1 MRKGRFAGLNNDA
14 PEGTQRLSASRRR
27 LASLLVPAAPASVA
41 AVALIGVPALTVLI
55 AAAAAIALAWFG
67 RAQWRQGDDALDGAT
82 GSGGEQA
89 ARFVADFEQ
98 SGSGWFWESN
108 ADGLLTYVSD
118 VLADYLGRDRESLL
132 GSRFEELLLVE
143 DGDGK
148 EAKRPTLAFHLS
160 SRFPFADVIVAPN
173 DSKELCWSLSG
184 RPRFDEVGR
193 FLGFRGIGLH
203 LGEKQQ
209 AEHRASE
216 LAASDSLTGL
226 ANRAR
231 MRNMLDEALGNSSSR
246 KEGCGLLLIDLDRF
260 KQVNDTLGH
269 PIGDL
274 LLQDVAQRLSAEVG
288 DDGQVGRLGG
298 DEFEAL
304 LPGMDEEGR
313 LAALADRI
321 IARVSAPYAVRGHTI
336 SIGASIGIAISRPGK
351 TFAAALIKQ
360 ADLALYAAK
369 RAGRGTYR
377 FFEAEMDAQESERR
391 ILENDLRLAITKGQ
405 LQLVFQPVVNAA
417 TEDLIGFEALVRWA
431 HPVRGLLQPAD
442 FLHVA
447 EASGLITAIGE
458 WAVRTACD
466 EAAKWPEHLRLTVNL
481 SHAELEQPG
490 LVAKLANALGAS
502 GLDPDRL
509 ELDLAEPALLAD
521 SQEMRSILSGLNAL
535 GVHLALD
542 DFGLGTASIVTL
554 KAAPIDRVKIH
565 PTLLRPALA
574 EGSRAEAIAASVVA
588 LAEVLGMAVTAE
600 CVETLDELAL
610 VRKLGCTEIQGFLF
624 GRPMAADEALKL
636 AEASKPMSVGEEMQ
650 QRPPRHS
657 LIRRGELLWDGTSLP
672 VRLRNISADG
682 AMIETD
688 QPMEAGSDVE
698 LDLADG
704 LRLSGQVRWS
714 KDGRIGVKFAEAFD
728 LKRLGKAKRAARGR
742 HGHARL
748 PAQRDRARFAL
759 GRPAGSPVDQG
770 REAQWLK
777 PPAPPPFR
785 VSPTPSKPTR
795 CYRRS
800 WAFPAKSSA
809 TASATSFARRRR
821 QGSSCLRATVP
832 AANSFDA

>member
-1 MRKGRFAGLNNDA
+1 L
-14 PEGTQRLSASRRR
+14 PRLSTSRR
-27 LASLLVPAAPASVA
+27 LVASILVAAAPAVVA
-41 AVALIGVPALTVLI
+41 AAALIGAPTFAILVS
-55 AAAAAIALAWFG
+55 AAVAIALAGFG
-67 RAQWRQGDDALDGAT
+67 LLQLRLKGDAFHIVA
-82 GSGGEQA
+82 GSGDEQA
-89 ARFVADFEQ
+89 TRFVADFEQ

-118 VLADYLGRDRESLL
+118 VVAEHLGHDCETLL
-132 GSRFEELLLVE
+132 GKRFEELLLVE
-143 DGDGK
+143 EGEGD

-160 SRFPFADVIVAPN
+160 SRFPFAELIVAPN

-193 FLGFRGIGLH
+193 FLGFRGIGLR
-203 LGEKQQ
+203 LSEQQQ
-209 AEHRASE
+209 AEHRANY

-274 LLQDVAQRLSAEVG
+274 LLQDVAQRLSAEIG

-321 IARVSAPYAVRGHTI
+321 IARVSAPYTLRGHNI
-336 SIGASIGIAISRPGK
+336 LIGASIGIAISRPGK
-351 TFAAALIKQ
+351 TFADGLIKQ

-377 FFEAEMDAQESERR
+377 FFEAEMDAQETERR
-391 ILENDLRLAITKGQ
+391 VLENDLRMAITKGQ
-405 LQLVFQPVVNAA
+405 LQLAFQPVVNAA
-417 TEDLIGFEALVRWA
+417 TEDLVGFEALVRWA
-431 HPVRGLLQPAD
+431 HPVRGALQPAD

-458 WAVRTACD
+458 WVVRSACD
-466 EAAKWPEHLRLTVNL
+466 EAAKWPEHLLLSVNL
-481 SHAELEQPG
+481 SHAELGQPR
-490 LVAKLANALGAS
+490 LVATIANALGAS

-521 SQEMRSILSGLNAL
+521 SQEMRSVLSGLKAL
-535 GVHLALD
+535 GVRLALD

-554 KAAPIDRVKIH
+554 KAAPIDRVKLH
-565 PTLLRPALA
+565 PALLRPALA
-574 EGSRAEAIAASVVA
+574 EGSRAEAIAASIVA
-588 LAEVLGMAVTAE
+588 LAEGLGMPVTAE

-624 GRPMAADEALKL
+624 GRPMAADAALKL
-636 AEASKPMSVGEEMQ
+636 AEVSKPMSVGEEMQ
-650 QRPPRHS
+650 TRPPRHS
-657 LIRRGELLWDGTSLP
+657 LIRRGALRWDGTSLP

-682 AMIETD
+682 AMIESD
-688 QPMEAGSDVE
+688 QPMEAGSEVE

-728 LKRLGKAKRAARGR
+728 LKRLGKAKRSAAVGI
-742 HGHARL
+742 
-748 PAQRDRARFAL
+748 
-759 GRPAGSPVDQG
+759 
-770 REAQWLK
+770 LK
-777 PPAPPPFR
+777 PDYLRSETQPD
-785 VSPTPSKPTR
+785 SPWAGRQDRLSIKDVK
-795 CYRRS
+795 RR
-800 WAFPAKSSA
+800 A
-809 TASATSFARRRR
+809 
-821 QGSSCLRATVP
+821 
-832 AANSFDA
+832 

>member
-1 MRKGRFAGLNNDA
+1 MRKGRFAGLNYSV
-14 PEGTQRLSASRRR
+14 PEATPRVVVRRR
-27 LASLLVPAAPASVA
+27 GIAFILIPAAPGAVA
-41 AVALIGVPALTVLI
+41 ATALLGFPPLALLFS
-55 AAAAAIALAWFG
+55 AAIAIALAVFG
-67 RAQWRQGDDALDGAT
+67 LVQLHREGDVLQEAAGPDDG
-82 GSGGEQA
+82 QA

-98 SGSGWFWESN
+98 SGNGWFWESN

-132 GSRFEELLLVE
+132 GKRFEELLLVE
-143 DGDGK
+143 DDKGED
-148 EAKRPTLAFHLS
+148 AKRPTLAFHLS
-160 SRFPFADVIVAPN
+160 SRFPFAELIVAPN

-203 LGEKQQ
+203 LSDQQ
-209 AEHRASE
+209 KAEHRASQ

-274 LLQDVAQRLSAEVG
+274 LLQDVAQRLSAEIG

-321 IARVSAPYAVRGHTI
+321 IARISVPFAVRGHNI

-351 TFAAALIKQ
+351 SLADGLIKQ

-377 FFEAEMDAQESERR
+377 FFEAEMDSQEAERR
-391 ILENDLRLAITKGQ
+391 ILENDLRLAIAKGQ
-405 LQLVFQPVVNAA
+405 LQLAFQPVVNAA

-431 HPVRGLLQPAD
+431 HPIRGLLPPAE
-442 FLHVA
+442 FLHLA
-447 EASGLITAIGE
+447 EACGLIVAIGE
-458 WAVRTACD
+458 WVVRSACH
-466 EAAKWPEHLRLTVNL
+466 EAAKWPEHVRLSVNL
-481 SHAELEQPG
+481 SHAELEQPR
-490 LVAKLANALGAS
+490 LVATVANALGAS

-509 ELDLAEPALLAD
+509 ELDLVEPALLAD
-521 SQEMRSILSGLNAL
+521 SQEMRSVLSGLSAL
-535 GVHLALD
+535 GVRLALD
-542 DFGLGTASIVTL
+542 DFGSGTASVLSL
-554 KAAPIDRVKIH
+554 KSAPLNRVKIH
-565 PTLLRPALA
+565 PALLRPALT
-574 EGSRAEAIAASVVA
+574 EGSRAEVIAASVVA
-588 LAEVLGMAVTAE
+588 LAEGLELAVTAE

-610 VRKLGCTEIQGFLF
+610 VRKLGCTDIQGFLF
-624 GRPMAADEALKL
+624 GRPMAADRALIL

-650 QRPPRHS
+650 SRPPRHS
-657 LIRRGELLWDGTSLP
+657 LIRRGELRWDGTSLP

-682 AMIETD
+682 AMIESD
-688 QPMEAGSDVE
+688 QPMEVGSYVE

-714 KDGRIGVKFAEAFD
+714 KDGRIGVKFAEVFD
-728 LKRLGKAKRAARGR
+728 LKRLGKAKRAASAGILMPDYLRSETEPDSPWAGR
-742 HGHARL
+742 QDRL
-748 PAQRDRARFAL
+748 SIKDVKR
-759 GRPAGSPVDQG
+759 
-770 REAQWLK
+770 
-777 PPAPPPFR
+777 
-785 VSPTPSKPTR
+785 
-795 CYRRS
+795 
-800 WAFPAKSSA
+800 KS
-809 TASATSFARRRR
+809 
-821 QGSSCLRATVP
+821 
-832 AANSFDA
+832 